1 MFFFTFFLKKG
12 RNSGTRIGKAARLPG
27 YKSIR
32 SLYAS
37 RAFNVKQIMFV
48 TFEASFL
55 CPELAH

>member
-1 MFFFTFFLKKG
+1 MFFFTLKKKES